1 MFFQKKSNFLPGMI
15 TGAIVGLTAGAG
27 CMIMA
32 ADKKKMNKLKKSVA
46 AVTKKVSEQMHI
58 PA

>member
-1 MFFQKKSNFLPGMI
+1 MFFQQKSKFLPGMI
-15 TGAIVGLTAGAG
+15 TGVTVGLAVGTA
-27 CMIMA
+27 CIIMT

-46 AVTKKVSEQMHI
+46 ALSQKVAEQMHI